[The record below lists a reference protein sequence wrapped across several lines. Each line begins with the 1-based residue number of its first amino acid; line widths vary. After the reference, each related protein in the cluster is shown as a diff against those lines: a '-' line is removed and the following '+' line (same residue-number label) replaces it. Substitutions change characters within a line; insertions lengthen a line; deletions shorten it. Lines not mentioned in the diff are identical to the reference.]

1 MNCIRETARYMLQE
15 PWEMSY
21 YVLRQLPTLLADLN
35 ISRDYCLVAAWEE
48 ISVAHVDLNRGSVH
62 LTGPYPDG
70 FHAWRNI
77 E

>member
-21 YVLRQLPTLLADLN
+21 YVLRQLPTTLADLDV
-35 ISRDYCLVAAWEE
+35 SLDYCLV
-48 ISVAHVDLNRGSVH
+48 VADEVMLVARIDINRGSVG
-62 LTGPYPDG
+62 LFGSYPEG
-70 FHAWRNI
+70 FYVWRNI